1 VAVRNAAGAPGA
13 KAVSRKDVEAA
24 LAELRRLGTTAT
36 RVGLKRYGIIAPKA
50 FGVPVSKVQQVAK
63 RLGRSHAL
71 ALALWKTGWYEARL
85 LACYVGES
93 DKLTVSQMDAWCR
106 SFDNWGVV
114 DTVCFVLFDRSPL
127 ALGRIPKWAAQ
138 QGEFQRRAGVVLL
151 ACVSAHR
158 KDLADGEL
166 ERYLPL
172 LEKYATDERNF
183 VKKGV
188 LWALNMLGRRRG
200 LRAPAAA
207 LARKLAASES
217 PSARWI
223 GRSASRALAKL
234 KA

>member
-1 VAVRNAAGAPGA
+1 MDRGA
-13 KAVSRKDVEAA
+13 KPSREDVEAA
-24 LAELRRLGTTAT
+24 LAELRRLGSAAT
-36 RVGLKRYGIIAPKA
+36 RDGMKRYGIVAPKA

-63 RLGRSHAL
+63 PLGKNHAL

-85 LACYVGES
+85 LACYVGDS
-93 DKLTVSQMDAWCR
+93 DQLTVAQMDAWCR

-114 DTVCFVLFDRSPL
+114 DTACFVLFDRSPL
-127 ALGRIPKWAAQ
+127 ALGRVPKWAAMK
-138 QGEFQRRAGVVLL
+138 GEFQRRAGVVLL

-158 KDLADGEL
+158 KDIADGDL
-166 ERYLPL
+166 AQYLPL
-172 LEKYATDERNF
+172 LEQYATDERNF

-217 PSARWI
+217 ASARWI
-223 GRSASRALAKL
+223 GRSASRAFAKL